1 MTGNHANG
9 KTAAPF
15 DLEASARAAAG
26 ETEVPFAF
34 TYKGESYAVPPSSA
48 WPMPA
53 LRALAAGDLETAL
66 GTLLG
71 DDEYERLCA
80 AGLTLGEL
88 GHLFESIAGKAGLTN
103 LPNSLPPAR
112 RASTRT

>member
-26 ETEVPFAF
+26 DTDPFAF
-34 TYKGESYAVPPSSA
+34 TYKGETYTVPPSSA

-53 LRALAAGDLETAL
+53 LRALAAGDLDGAL
-66 GTLLG
+66 SQLLG

-88 GHLFESIAGKAGLTN
+88 GHLFESVAGDAGLSS

-112 RASTRT
+112 RVSTRT